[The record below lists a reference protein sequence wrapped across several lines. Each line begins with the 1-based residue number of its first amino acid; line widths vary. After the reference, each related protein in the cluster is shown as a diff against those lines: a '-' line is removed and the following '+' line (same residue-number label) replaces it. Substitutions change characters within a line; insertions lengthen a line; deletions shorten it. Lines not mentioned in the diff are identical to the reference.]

1 MASAWKTSKE
11 LWHGLL
17 RSTVLR
23 RAAPARPDWFS
34 PTHNADRLK
43 PRDSWLFDNVG
54 RLIKSIDSDSLVGC
68 KEPVRLTASDTEVL
82 CSYNE
87 VTGGPRQAITVPGEC
102 LHGLGLTKA
111 H

>member
-34 PTHNADRLK
+34 PTHNQVMLK
-43 PRDSWLFDNVG
+43 PRDSWLFNNVG
-54 RLIKSIDSDSLVGC
+54 RLIKSIDIDSLAGC
-68 KEPVRLTASDTEVL
+68 KEPVSLTASDTQVL
-82 CSYNE
+82 CSWNE
-87 VTGGPRQAITVPGEC
+87 ASGPRQAITVPGEY
-102 LHGLGLTKA
+102 LHVSTATG
-111 H
+111 